1 MSKIKKISS
10 FFWSNPHHQSTISC
24 FGARVDGKIKLSKF
38 YVEMRLKRSL
48 RPLRLLRLL
57 RSLRPLRFFMPRNHS
72 VCKVHAVLSFL
83 EAKEAVEVVEA
94 SDIIMLVEVIEAT
107 EVFRTTQSLQI
118 NDIKARIA
126 IFWCFEKEIFLKKI
140 LKFQWNFALS
150 QNWGCGGQGGYFWPN
165 QRIITQ
171 MPPTQDSQ
179 NTFKPSLTCI
189 FVSARTRYIMSIP
202 NGRPCTFPPSVLFF
216 SLMQKCKCYCI
227 WHSFFLKDTIGL
239 DFFEVAKVKSTC
251 PKTNCCER
259 RQLHSYTCLNVGPKH
274 YLMQFYN
281 ERMYILGIPDN
292 NSSLGLFPPLNSFR
306 DNNSI
311 YDAKDCNFT
320 QIITASKIF

>member
-202 NGRPCTFPPSVLFF
+202 NGRPCRVLQAKGTVILIW
-216 SLMQKCKCYCI
+216 SLYSKRTWVNSQHNSSRMSNIESNNSQ
-227 WHSFFLKDTIGL
+227 
-239 DFFEVAKVKSTC
+239 
-251 PKTNCCER
+251 
-259 RQLHSYTCLNVGPKH
+259 NVGSEDYNNISDRIFP
-274 YLMQFYN
+274 YLTTPS
-281 ERMYILGIPDN
+281 IKITLG
-292 NSSLGLFPPLNSFR
+292 
-306 DNNSI
+306 
-311 YDAKDCNFT
+311 
-320 QIITASKIF
+320 

>member
-72 VCKVHAVLSFL
+72 VCKVHAILSFL

-126 IFWCFEKEIFLKKI
+126 IFWCFEKEFFLKKI

-202 NGRPCTFPPSVLFF
+202 NGRPCMRSSKCNKVLELKEKLTFP
-216 SLMQKCKCYCI
+216 KNI
-227 WHSFFLKDTIGL
+227 WVACTFLIRL
-239 DFFEVAKVKSTC
+239 SR
-251 PKTNCCER
+251 TNE
-259 RQLHSYTCLNVGPKH
+259 LP
-274 YLMQFYN
+274 F
-281 ERMYILGIPDN
+281 
-292 NSSLGLFPPLNSFR
+292 
-306 DNNSI
+306 
-311 YDAKDCNFT
+311 
-320 QIITASKIF
+320 